1 MALCNQ
7 AYKNPGAMRQSPNN
21 NIRRVRTRGNG
32 KRHPSSRNFPIESNG
47 PDVKIRG
54 TAQQVMDKYLA
65 LARDAA
71 SSGDRVMAESYFQ
84 HADHYHRIAHSFD
97 NGPDGQNRRPRP
109 NERAPGS
116 PDGPQPDTDDFPEG
130 GMHDNRQGGQS
141 RIAMHDVS
149 THDDDDDGDDADND
163 TAIN

>member
-7 AYKNPGAMRQSPNN
+7 AYNNSGMMRQSPNT
-21 NIRRVRTRGNG
+21 RRVRTRGNG
-32 KRHPSSRNFPIESNG
+32 KRHPSSKNFPIESNG

-71 SSGDRVMAESYFQ
+71 SAGDRVQAESYFQ

-97 NGPDGQNRRPRP
+97 NGPGDQNRRRP
-109 NERAPGS
+109 DNRLPGS
-116 PDGPQPDTDDFPEG
+116 PDGPQPDIDDFPEG
-130 GMHDNRQGGQS
+130 GAHNSGGGRRGNVHDMSLQ
-141 RIAMHDVS
+141 
-149 THDDDDDGDDADND
+149 DDDDGGDSDNE
-163 TAIN
+163 TVGV